1 MSEFMCLNTFCTFA
15 PTLRKIN
22 RGGGGG
28 GGQGNTF
35 GKVSLLEV
43 QINRGGARYIFL
55 ERSLHWKSKNFTSK
69 AIGATREK
77 LMWKKSEM

>member
-1 MSEFMCLNTFCTFA
+1 MSEFVCLNTFCTFA

-28 GGQGNTF
+28 GGGKVYTS
-35 GKVSLLEV
+35 GKVSSLEV
-43 QINRGGARYIFL
+43 Q
-55 ERSLHWKSKNFTSK
+55 NFTSK
-69 AIGATREK
+69 AIGATRKK

>member
-1 MSEFMCLNTFCTFA
+1 MILKIHLECRYILSMSEFVGLNTFCTFA

-22 RGGGGG
+22 CGGGGG
-28 GGQGNTF
+28 R
-35 GKVSLLEV
+35 E
-43 QINRGGARYIFL
+43 GARYILL

-69 AIGATREK
+69 AIAATRKK